1 MDFAILVTITGMV
14 VVFAALIA
22 LSASIWLV
30 GKVLQSFTGKK
41 KGDGNGVKSAEKK
54 EAAPATPAAKSNMA
68 NASVESG
75 IPGSVIAAI
84 SAAVA
89 MMMGGK
95 AFSVKSIKRAG
106 TKSSRPVWGQAG
118 VMENTR
124 PF

>member
-1 MDFAILVTITGMV
+1 MDFAILVTITGIV
-14 VVFAALIA
+14 IVFAALIA
-22 LSASIWLV
+22 LSLSIWVV
-30 GKVLQSFTGKK
+30 GKVLQMFSGKK
-41 KGDGNGVKSAEKK
+41 KGDDNGVKPAEKK
-54 EAAPATPAAKSNMA
+54 AAPAPAAKSNMA
-68 NASVESG
+68 NATVEEG
-75 IPGSVIAAI
+75 IPGGVIAAI

-106 TKSSRPVWGQAG
+106 TKSSRPAWGQAG

>member
-1 MDFAILVTITGMV
+1 MDFAILVTITGIV
-14 VVFAALIA
+14 IVFAALIA
-22 LSASIWLV
+22 LSLSIWVV
-30 GKVLQSFTGKK
+30 GKVLQMFSGKK
-41 KGDGNGVKSAEKK
+41 KGDNNGVKPAEKK
-54 EAAPATPAAKSNMA
+54 AAPAPAANNMA
-68 NASVESG
+68 NAAVEEG
-75 IPGSVIAAI
+75 IPGGVIAAI